1 VSERKGFKK
10 NGIGNDGHG
19 LWDKGAHRNR
29 QNNSLPG
36 CFNVGSIDRCTR
48 RNQMAALGVASDETG
63 STVREE
69 AESRG
74 KQRWVYRIFGV
85 EDSVAAA
92 FGRPFF
98 FCERGIWIKMKHS
111 TNLPFYKEHPEIR
124 EKHTHILGSFHRH
137 LPRWRHQP
145 SSSAQCCPPPA
156 APRDTKTLEM
166 PQELAPQTNHDAL
179 FPLNDHRPSRRQGKE
194 MNNQSNATSRTNHP
208 SVLIT
213 SAAKEK
219 NPTKAL
225 TSQSNRR
232 HHRR

>member
-1 VSERKGFKK
+1 VHRTSPGSDESERASERKGFKK
-10 NGIGNDGHG
+10 NGIGNDGPG

-85 EDSVAAA
+85 EDSVSAA

-98 FCERGIWIKMKHS
+98 LRKGD
-111 TNLPFYKEHPEIR
+111 L
-124 EKHTHILGSFHRH
+124 
-137 LPRWRHQP
+137 
-145 SSSAQCCPPPA
+145 
-156 APRDTKTLEM
+156 D
-166 PQELAPQTNHDAL
+166 
-179 FPLNDHRPSRRQGKE
+179 
-194 MNNQSNATSRTNHP
+194 
-208 SVLIT
+208 
-213 SAAKEK
+213 
-219 NPTKAL
+219 
-225 TSQSNRR
+225 
-232 HHRR
+232 

>member
-1 VSERKGFKK
+1 MHPAQS
-10 NGIGNDGHG
+10 DGG
-19 LWDKGAHRNR
+19 TWRRVRRNR
-29 QNNSLPG
+29 QHGKRRSREPGEAKMGLPHLRSG
-36 CFNVGSIDRCTR
+36 GFSSCCFWKT
-48 RNQMAALGVASDETG
+48 
-63 STVREE
+63 
-69 AESRG
+69 
-74 KQRWVYRIFGV
+74 
-85 EDSVAAA
+85 
-92 FGRPFF
+92 FF